1 MSPYLVLGALTSTV
15 QDPQLY
21 CLERQLQQLRR
32 ACRHDEETAASIV
45 NLASTASPSRLVHG
59 PATALARSLQG
70 LGLSLGVDGCIKG
83 PDNDRI
89 LLMSCTSRDIR
100 RLLQSALSQ
109 HVAKQ
114 VSHRNGLSNC
124 PPPYP
129 ALTGRLLQRLTGN
142 EQLVIA
148 CHVAGAFASQAA
160 IATWADD
167 SDGTCPLCG
176 GKQTKAHKFLECP
189 ALASVR
195 DRWSTYLDCAV
206 DWWPHWLHGPFAT
219 QPPDLEM
226 PRLVFHTRRLV
237 APRVPSPI
245 REGYQRKR
253 CARLFTDGSCLH
265 PTCPIASRAAFAVVL
280 DCSGDDAEVPTLL
293 QSVRQQRSLP
303 EQLLVVHQGL
313 VPGVQNI
320 NRAEFCA
327 IVQAAEVA
335 GQLQVAE
342 AEIWS
347 DSKVAIDQW
356 HLAEAGMDGLWPE
369 LCEHV
374 NWDELPRVTVRKLAA
389 HQDLDL
395 LVGLDQWRAAG
406 NTLADIA
413 AKQALAREFAGVS
426 DACQA
431 AAQDV
436 EEQSDLLW
444 LFWRYLLEVSKEE
457 ARQLKLP
464 LQWNEDEV
472 VDVRSS
478 PAASTAAW
486 HQLTAGPAAT
496 WNVPAPERAWLLACS
511 WPPWLCLPIWNWARS
526 LRWCSAPAKG
536 RAVVG
541 AAYIELFVNFV
552 VVTGILPAETLQA
565 ACKLDEAPRHF
576 PVPMVLRQLVHG
588 FVEALR
594 QLERLSRCQ
603 LLPQRRSKVF
613 ALRALGWNE
622 PKIGVGVRPEF
633 DKAEETVQL
642 VCQVLQQSSCAP
654 LIRFVQAASRDESQS
669 GQIQRAW
676 RLLRQRERTLLARS
690 LRRR

>member
-1 MSPYLVLGALTSTV
+1 MYTRPSFKLYTKRLGRSTELQISKNLPDNGPGQLIIVDKLGFDANGLLIIITQEIVPFCFVGYFGLVIPML
-15 QDPQLY
+15 
-21 CLERQLQQLRR
+21 
-32 ACRHDEETAASIV
+32 
-45 NLASTASPSRLVHG
+45 G
-59 PATALARSLQG
+59 PATAWARSLQG
-70 LGLSLGVDGCIKG
+70 LGLSLGVDGYIKG

-100 RLLQSALSQ
+100 RLLQSAWSQ

-148 CHVAGAFASQAA
+148 RHVAGAFASQAA

-206 DWWPHWLHGPFAT
+206 DRWPHWLHGPFAT
-219 QPPDLEM
+219 QPPDLEV
-226 PRLVFHTRRLV
+226 PRLVFHARRLV

-253 CARLFTDGSCLH
+253 CARLTDGSCLH

-356 HLAEAGMDGLWPE
+356 HLAEAGLDGLWPE

-431 AAQDV
+431 AAQAV

-472 VDVRSS
+472 ADVRSS
-478 PAASTAAW
+478 PAASTTAW
-486 HQLTAGPAAT
+486 HQLTEGPVAT
-496 WNVPAPERAWLLACS
+496 WNVPAPERARLLACS

-526 LRWCSAPAKG
+526 LRWCSWCCLH
-536 RAVVG
+536 R
-541 AAYIELFVNFV
+541 
-552 VVTGILPAETLQA
+552 
-565 ACKLDEAPRHF
+565 
-576 PVPMVLRQLVHG
+576 
-588 FVEALR
+588 ALR
-594 QLERLSRCQ
+594 
-603 LLPQRRSKVF
+603 
-613 ALRALGWNE
+613 
-622 PKIGVGVRPEF
+622 
-633 DKAEETVQL
+633 
-642 VCQVLQQSSCAP
+642 
-654 LIRFVQAASRDESQS
+654 
-669 GQIQRAW
+669 
-676 RLLRQRERTLLARS
+676 
-690 LRRR
+690 